1 MASLLSPR
9 RTDAELTLRATTPTD
24 PVALREEPA
33 DRPRIGWWLA
43 ALLGALTCLATGWV
57 LVAGLAVLGWVTGE
71 PGSLRGALEVG
82 TRLWLTGHGVAV
94 DLAGIPVTLVPWGA
108 TALFA
113 LLLWRS
119 AAFAAR
125 SARPDRPARPGWVA
139 LVLVVAYL
147 LPVLAVAEVYGRP
160 AAAPGHLLAVSV
172 VLLGASA
179 AGAARALDVHPTR
192 RWPAWARSLPRAVLG
207 VQLVLLAAG
216 LAVLVTAVLVHLDRV
231 LELHDRLAPG
241 VTGTIALVAAQ
252 LALLPNA
259 CVWAASYALGGG
271 FTLGNGSVVAPAGT
285 DLGALPGL
293 PVLGA
298 LPANGPG
305 PTGALWWLAAGV
317 LAGVVAAWLVVRSRP
332 RARFDETALV
342 GGLSGLL
349 GALVFVTI
357 AWTTSGDLGGLR
369 LAGLGPLLLPLL
381 VMAVSTLGLA
391 GMLTGLLLGLVSRY
405 RAAAGRD
412 QEPAAAGGRSL
423 RRRGR
428 QRAGATALTPAA
440 PAGPA
445 EEPTQVLRRGTRS
458 EDPER
463 SG

>member
-9 RTDAELTLRATTPTD
+9 RTDAGLTLRATTPTD
-24 PVALREEPA
+24 PATQQGEPPP
-33 DRPRIGWWLA
+33 DSPRIGWWLA
-43 ALLGALTCLATGWV
+43 ALLGALVCLAAGWV

-82 TRLWLTGHGVAV
+82 TRLWLTAHGVAV
-94 DLAGIPVTLVPWGA
+94 DLAGIRVTLVPWGA
-108 TALFA
+108 TALVA

-125 SARPDRPARPGWVA
+125 SARPGRTPRPAWVA

-147 LPVLAVAEVYGRP
+147 SPVLVVAEVHGRP
-160 AAAPGHLLAVSV
+160 AVAPGHLAAVAV
-172 VLLGASA
+172 VLLAVA
-179 AGAARALDVHPTR
+179 YAGAARALGIRPTR
-192 RWPAWARSLPRAVLG
+192 RWPAWARPVPRAVLG
-207 VQLVLLAAG
+207 SQLVLLGTG
-216 LAVLVTAVLVHLDRV
+216 LVVLVTALTRHLDRV

-305 PTGALWWLAAGV
+305 PAAALWWLAAGV

-349 GALVFVTI
+349 GGLVFVAT
-357 AWTTSGDLGGLR
+357 AWTTSGDLGSLR

-391 GMLTGLLLGLVSRY
+391 GMVTGLLLGLAARG
-405 RAAAGRD
+405 RAAGVPDREAAGR
-412 QEPAAAGGRSL
+412 G
-423 RRRGR
+423 
-428 QRAGATALTPAA
+428 QRHGATAIR
-440 PAGPA
+440 PAGQA
-445 EEPTQVLRRGTRS
+445 EEPTQVLRRRGTS
-458 EDPER
+458 KDPER